1 MKLDQLKKMV
11 KEWKKQKGL
20 STAYDICE
28 FLASNLDLE
37 EE

>member
-20 STAYDICE
+20 SAAYDICE

-37 EE
+37 DE

>member
-1 MKLDQLKKMV
+1 MKLDELKKMV

-20 STAYDICE
+20 PIAYDICE